1 MSKILKKY
9 DSSFRLYQVF
19 FEKNWRIYDNFYDF
33 LSN

>member
-19 FEKNWRIYDNFYDF
+19 LEKIGEFTTIF
-33 LSN
+33 TIF